1 MLLPQALNVISG
13 IRSELAFIP
22 MLLQAEHLD
31 AITSC
36 GFEMDIAVAED
47 MGALAKALAANVP
60 NQGVPQAQIH
70 CIAIA
75 CDIVCIIVGPMP
87 AVANYRVA

>member
-1 MLLPQALNVISG
+1 
-13 IRSELAFIP
+13 
-22 MLLQAEHLD
+22 
-31 AITSC
+31 
-36 GFEMDIAVAED
+36 MDIAVAED